1 MLPTTHAEENG
12 LPMPLPELAVFLTR
26 ASLPPH
32 IAADSEHISTAMV
45 QANRNRR
52 VRGEKDSIEGF
63 QFRCISAMV
72 KDLNSVLA
80 PKLTAR
86 AAGIESA
93 RYDFERFLPLQKLK
107 KAGCRT
113 AAFGYFSRIYKNFKE
128 RDPVQRDFLGK
139 KVTP

>member
-1 MLPTTHAEENG
+1 MLPTAHAEENG
-12 LPMPLPELAVFLTR
+12 ILMPLQEQAVFLTH

-45 QANRNRR
+45 HANRNRR

-107 KAGCRT
+107 KAGCRK
-113 AAFGYFSRIYKNFKE
+113 AAFGYFSRIY
-128 RDPVQRDFLGK
+128 
-139 KVTP
+139 